1 MQCNNNTVDN
11 NHITS
16 TMEVPFVYG
25 KIANGASFT
34 DREQETKTLVGNFK
48 GLINTV
54 IISPRRWGKTSL
66 VNKALSELSEDSCYI
81 TVSIDVFN
89 CRTEAEFYNT
99 FASAVLKAGVSKIEE
114 FVASAK
120 KYLGSLLPKITLG
133 DDMGTAELSLGVD
146 FKDKQFSVDEILD
159 LPQNIAKERKKKVVV
174 CIDEFQ
180 NICEFEN
187 TLDFQKKLRSHWQ
200 KHTLVCY
207 CLYGSKRHMLLDIF
221 GNYSN
226 PFYKFGDIIFLEKID
241 ERHWVEFITATFT
254 RTGKNISENT
264 ALEIIRLADM
274 HPYYVQQ
281 LAQQSWLRTSDICTS
296 EIVKEA
302 FNGIIGQLNLLFCN
316 LIDSL
321 TAKQINFIK
330 AVNNGEANFSS
341 EAVLRKYKLGT
352 SANIKNLK
360 ESCLKK
366 DIIDI
371 LPSKKIV
378 LQDPMFAHWLKH
390 SLGKD

>member
-1 MQCNNNTVDN
+1 
-11 NHITS
+11 
-16 TMEVPFVYG
+16 MEIPFIYG
-25 KIANGASFT
+25 KIADGASFT
-34 DREQETKTLVGNFK
+34 DRKQETEALVNNFR

-66 VNKALSELSEDSCYI
+66 VNKALLELSEDPDFI

-89 CRTEAEFYNT
+89 CRTEADFYNT

-120 KYLGSLLPKITLG
+120 KYLGGLLPKITLG
-133 DDMGTAELSLGVD
+133 DGMGTAELSLGVD

-159 LPQNIAKERKKKVVV
+159 LPQNIAKERHKRVVV

-180 NICEFEN
+180 NICEFDN

-200 KHTLVCY
+200 KHTSVCY

-226 PFYKFGDIIFLEKID
+226 PFYKFGDIKFLEKID
-241 ERHWVEFITATFT
+241 EENWVEFITETFA
-254 RTGKNISENT
+254 RTGKTISEDT
-264 ALEIIRLADM
+264 ALELVLLVDL

-390 SLGKD
+390 SLEKD